1 MLIQSVTKGI
11 AKVLPPIV
19 SIVSRKVSLR
29 LGKKLVSHLPARIR
43 NFVAIVHVDG
53 TIRMKVYT
61 GETIGRHMYYFHNF
75 EQAQSESL
83 LSLVDEKTVFFDTG
97 ANMGLYSFL
106 AAEKGARVYS
116 FEPSPSIV
124 EWFEDN
130 LELNSSLA
138 DRITLVQ
145 EAVSDHNGTL
155 NFYPNREG
163 NFGVGKIFSEEA
175 KGETD
180 QKQESNAVQ
189 ITARTLDDCVKQ
201 YGVPDII
208 KMDVEGAEFLILKDL
223 PEVFKREDAPTLFVE
238 FHPHGIAVLGGTVDE
253 IRKAFFENGFTCYQ
267 LNDEKPGETTWEVF
281 SKRPFANK
289 NFRIIHP

>member
-1 MLIQSVTKGI
+1 MLIQSITQRV
-11 AKVLPPIV
+11 ARLLPPIV
-19 SIVSRKVSLR
+19 SFISRRVSHR
-29 LGKKLVSHLPARIR
+29 LGKSLVSHLPPSIR
-43 NFVAIVHVDG
+43 NFVTVVHVDG
-53 TIRMKVYT
+53 TVRMKVYT

-83 LSLVDEKTVFFDTG
+83 LSLIEEQTVFFDIG

-163 NFGVGKIFSEEA
+163 NFGVGKIFSDEA
-175 KGETD
+175 DK
-180 QKQESNAVQ
+180 KQESDAVQ

-201 YGVPDII
+201 YGVPDVI

-223 PEVFKREDAPTLFVE
+223 PEVFKREDSPTLFVE

-267 LNDEKPGETTWEVF
+267 LNDEEPGETTWEVF
-281 SKRPFANK
+281 SKRPFVNK
-289 NFRIIHP
+289 NFKIIHP